1 MNENVKEVVE
11 SSLCIPMTEDDAKRI
26 FKVYNKFLL
35 KNSNPNAK
43 KL

>member
-11 SSLCIPMTEDDAKRI
+11 SSLCLPMKEEDAKRI

-35 KNSNPNAK
+35 KNSNSHMK